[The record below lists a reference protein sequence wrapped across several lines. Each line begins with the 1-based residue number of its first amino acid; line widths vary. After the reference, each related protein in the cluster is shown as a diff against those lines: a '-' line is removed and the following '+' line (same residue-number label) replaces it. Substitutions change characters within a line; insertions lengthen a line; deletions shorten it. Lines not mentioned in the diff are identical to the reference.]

1 MDAVISYTI
10 TGVVEVTKLVVS
22 SISFLVAGSYDQDI
36 MNVVLKIDSM
46 DLHTKMILLER
57 LIKDYPSNYEL
68 VLGLDKILKTLR
80 DNLDKIQL
88 EINSHKD
95 KWFRRYRK
103 IDVSN
108 LLLELDRDNT
118 IITERLRYLMFK
130 SEVERLQKESNITI

>member
-22 SISFLVAGSYDQDI
+22 SISFLVTGSYDQDI
-36 MNVVLKIDSM
+36 MNVILKVDSM
-46 DLHTKMILLER
+46 DLHTKMRLLER

-68 VLGLDKILKTLR
+68 VLGLDKIVKTLR
-80 DNLDKIQL
+80 DNLDKIQS

-108 LLLELDRDNT
+108 LLLQLDRDNT
-118 IITERLRYLMFK
+118 IITERLRYLMFT
-130 SEVERLQKESNITI
+130 SEVERLQKEPNLTI

>member
-36 MNVVLKIDSM
+36 MNVVLKVDSM
-46 DLHTKMILLER
+46 DLHTKMSLLER

-80 DNLDKIQL
+80 DNLDKIQS
-88 EINSHKD
+88 EISSHKD

-130 SEVERLQKESNITI
+130 SEVERLQKEPNLTI

>member
-36 MNVVLKIDSM
+36 MNVVLKVDSM
-46 DLHTKMILLER
+46 DLHTKMSLLER

>member
-10 TGVVEVTKLVVS
+10 TGVVEVTKLVVN
-22 SISFLVAGSYDQDI
+22 SISFLVTGSYDQDI
-36 MNVVLKIDSM
+36 MNVILKVDSM
-46 DLHTKMILLER
+46 DLHTKMRLLER

-68 VLGLDKILKTLR
+68 VLGLDKIVKTLR
-80 DNLDKIQL
+80 DNLDKIQS

-108 LLLELDRDNT
+108 LLLQLDRDNT
-118 IITERLRYLMFK
+118 IITERLRYLMFT
-130 SEVERLQKESNITI
+130 SEVERLQKEPNLTI

>member
-22 SISFLVAGSYDQDI
+22 SISFLVTGSYNQDI
-36 MNVVLKIDSM
+36 MNVVLKVDSM
-46 DLHTKMILLER
+46 DLHTKMSLLER

-80 DNLDKIQL
+80 DNLDKIQS

-108 LLLELDRDNT
+108 LLLQLDRDNT

-130 SEVERLQKESNITI
+130 SEVERLQKEPNLTI